1 MGKSQQFNEYSEP
14 IYGGNDKY
22 IQTEIKPYG
31 NKVNTNFQGK

>member
-1 MGKSQQFNEYSEP
+1 MGKSQQFNEYREP